1 MDDSPRQASV
11 SKIFGEKKQKKIEK
25 IKVEKVLDFLRP
37 TTNCLQQNNRKMA
50 TIVAEQKQRLRDLV
64 EANAQKIPVLEAQL
78 LRLQRELDTSNDV
91 NPQEKEDDT
100 NPVKA
105 VEVQL
110 QAQSEEWRREN
121 ERQLKAMD
129 NIQRKISQLQQNS
142 ASSEGGFVD
151 LLKKWSKKLSP
162 IMLLIIIY
170 MVMRRRR

>member
-1 MDDSPRQASV
+1 
-11 SKIFGEKKQKKIEK
+11 
-25 IKVEKVLDFLRP
+25 
-37 TTNCLQQNNRKMA
+37 MA

-100 NPVKA
+100 NHPVKA

-142 ASSEGGFVD
+142 ASTLSRRGNSEGGFVD

>member
-1 MDDSPRQASV
+1 
-11 SKIFGEKKQKKIEK
+11 
-25 IKVEKVLDFLRP
+25 
-37 TTNCLQQNNRKMA
+37 MA

-129 NIQRKISQLQQNS
+129 NIQRKISQLQQKS
-142 ASSEGGFVD
+142 ASTMSRRGNSEGGFVD

>member
-1 MDDSPRQASV
+1 
-11 SKIFGEKKQKKIEK
+11 
-25 IKVEKVLDFLRP
+25 
-37 TTNCLQQNNRKMA
+37 MA

-100 NPVKA
+100 NHPVKA
-105 VEVQL
+105 VEVDL
-110 QAQSEEWRREN
+110 FREKYLA
-121 ERQLKAMD
+121 R
-129 NIQRKISQLQQNS
+129 
-142 ASSEGGFVD
+142 FVD

>member
-1 MDDSPRQASV
+1 M
-11 SKIFGEKKQKKIEK
+11 
-25 IKVEKVLDFLRP
+25 
-37 TTNCLQQNNRKMA
+37 
-50 TIVAEQKQRLRDLV
+50 

-129 NIQRKISQLQQNS
+129 NIQRKISQLQQKS
-142 ASSEGGFVD
+142 ASTMSRRGNSEGGFVD

>member
-1 MDDSPRQASV
+1 
-11 SKIFGEKKQKKIEK
+11 
-25 IKVEKVLDFLRP
+25 
-37 TTNCLQQNNRKMA
+37 MA

-129 NIQRKISQLQQNS
+129 NIQRKISQLQQKS
-142 ASSEGGFVD
+142 ASTMSRRGNCEGGFVD

>member
-1 MDDSPRQASV
+1 
-11 SKIFGEKKQKKIEK
+11 
-25 IKVEKVLDFLRP
+25 
-37 TTNCLQQNNRKMA
+37 MA

-129 NIQRKISQLQQNS
+129 NIQRKISQLQQKS
-142 ASSEGGFVD
+142 ASTMSRRGNSEGGFVD

-170 MVMRRRR
+170 MVMRRRI

>member
-1 MDDSPRQASV
+1 
-11 SKIFGEKKQKKIEK
+11 
-25 IKVEKVLDFLRP
+25 
-37 TTNCLQQNNRKMA
+37 MA

-100 NPVKA
+100 NHPVKA